1 MDSSSNLYLSFHIF
15 MLDCLEYR
23 TIMPIIFP
31 LATPDIF
38 APGPSDSHQLTSH
51 TNGDRVTWEIATCQE
66 WEDGLGTDN

>member
-1 MDSSSNLYLSFHIF
+1 
-15 MLDCLEYR
+15 
-23 TIMPIIFP
+23 MPIIFP